1 MRKEKNDVSRNIDM
15 LTFEIEYNLN
25 LKIFFYVYTDSI

>member
-1 MRKEKNDVSRNIDM
+1 MSKEKNDVSRNIDM

-25 LKIFFYVYTDSI
+25 RIFFYVYTDSI